1 MIQEHDEYQIYFTRE
16 NIRECLPHE
25 DLTDEQ
31 CDAIA
36 GEIAGLFDDEFYDNV
51 RNAEV

>member
-1 MIQEHDEYQIYFTRE
+1 MIQERDEYQIYFTRD

-36 GEIAGLFDDEFYDNV
+36 EGIAALFDDEFYDNV

>member
-1 MIQEHDEYQIYFTRE
+1 MIQEQDEYQIYFTRD

-36 GEIAGLFDDEFYDNV
+36 DQIAGLFDDEFYDNV

>member
-1 MIQEHDEYQIYFTRE
+1 MIQEGDEYQIYFTRDT
-16 NIRECLPHE
+16 IRECLPGE

-36 GEIAGLFDDEFYDNV
+36 NEIAGLFDDEFCDNV
-51 RNAEV
+51 RNTEV

>member
-1 MIQEHDEYQIYFTRE
+1 MIQDRDEYQIYFTRDD
-16 NIRECLPHE
+16 IRTVRGE
-25 DLTDEQ
+25 DITDEQ

-36 GEIAGLFDDEFYDNV
+36 DELEGIFDDEFCKCV

>member
-1 MIQEHDEYQIYFTRE
+1 MIQERDEYQIYFTMD
-16 NIRECLPHE
+16 NIRACRPDE

-36 GEIAGLFDDEFYDNV
+36 EEIAGLFDDEFYDNV

>member
-1 MIQEHDEYQIYFTRE
+1 MIQEGDEYQIYFTRDD
-16 NIRECLPHE
+16 IRECLSHE

-36 GEIAGLFDDEFYDNV
+36 EEIAGLFNDEFYYNV